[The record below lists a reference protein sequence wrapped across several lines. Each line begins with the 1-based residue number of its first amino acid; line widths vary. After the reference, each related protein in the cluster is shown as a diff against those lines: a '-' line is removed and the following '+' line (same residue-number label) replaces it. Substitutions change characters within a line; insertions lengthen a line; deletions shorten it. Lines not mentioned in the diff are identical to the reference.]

1 MTMTQLAR
9 TFRLALLAACLTAL
23 GAYASA
29 QLVAATPRDWTVIVY
44 MNGKNSLELD
54 ALNNFDAMAS
64 VGGSDQVAIVTELGR
79 PKKHYTSA
87 RGGWSG
93 VYRFV
98 MIKGRKPLPKEA
110 VEKVPAGLASD
121 MGEPDTLVSFIA
133 WTRRKYP
140 AKHYMVIVWNHGQGY
155 RLMFSRL
162 MANMSSAE
170 RARLQMAATSPSGKI
185 GGYRAVSSDDDTH
198 SILYN
203 AEVASALAKNF
214 SATDKLDLLGFDACL
229 MSMMET
235 AYALDQNVGLMVASE
250 ELEPGDGWQY
260 RDWLSRLVADPTLS
274 PNALG
279 RAVVETYGTHYPES
293 YTTMA
298 LLDLSHTRAAAT
310 QLSAFADAVR
320 AAGLG
325 EMQMLRAARSELSAY
340 GDWYDPPSYLSVD
353 LGTLLDRYRIR
364 TGNAALATRAATTIT
379 AVNAMVVAN
388 YASQK
393 AQGGNGEKLY
403 GSKGVAIYYPS
414 SAATFRDDP
423 FHKGYLKANTD
434 RPVAFVRDEHWADLL
449 YDLLGVH

>member
-1 MTMTQLAR
+1 MVHVIR
-9 TFRLALLAACLTAL
+9 TLCAALLIGCFLAPGIA
-23 GAYASA
+23 ASA
-29 QLVAATPRDWTVIVY
+29 QPAAAAERSWTVMVY

-54 ALNNFDAMAS
+54 ALDNFDAMAS
-64 VGGSDQVAIVTELGR
+64 VGGSDKVAIVTELGR
-79 PKKHYTSA
+79 PKTHYTSA
-87 RGGWSG
+87 EGNWSG
-93 VYRFV
+93 VYRFE
-98 MIKGRKPLPKEA
+98 MTKGRKPLPKEA
-110 VEKVPAGLASD
+110 LEKVPAGLASD
-121 MGEPDTLVSFIA
+121 MGKPDTLANFIA
-133 WTRRKYP
+133 WTKQKYP

-170 RARLQMAATSPSGKI
+170 RAHFPAAASSPSGKI

-214 SATDKLDLLGFDACL
+214 TSTDKLDLLGFDACL

-235 AYALDQNVGLMVASE
+235 AYALDQNVRLMVASE

-274 PNALG
+274 ADALG
-279 RAVVETYGTHYPES
+279 HAVVETYGAHYPDS

-298 LLDLSHTRAAAT
+298 LLDLARTRAAAT

-320 AAGLG
+320 KAGPG
-325 EMQMLRAARSELSAY
+325 ELQVLRAARNDLSAY

-353 LGTLLDRYRIR
+353 LDTLLDRYRTR
-364 TGNAALATRAATTIT
+364 TSNTALATSAASTIT
-379 AVNAMVVAN
+379 AVDAMVLAN

-414 SAATFRDDP
+414 SAATFRDDF
-423 FHKGYLKANTD
+423 FHRGYLKTNTD
-434 RPVAFVRDEHWADLL
+434 RPVAFVRNEHWADLL
-449 YDLLGVH
+449 YVLLGVH